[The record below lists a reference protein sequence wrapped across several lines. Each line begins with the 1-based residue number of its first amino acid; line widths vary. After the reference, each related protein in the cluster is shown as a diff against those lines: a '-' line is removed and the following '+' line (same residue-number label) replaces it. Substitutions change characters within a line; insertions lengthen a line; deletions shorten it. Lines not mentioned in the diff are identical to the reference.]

1 VAVSDDDRRVAVP
14 VGTIRTGA
22 PQDLKAISALVRE
35 HQATLV
41 VVGHPVSMSGEVRA
55 RARAAE
61 EFAGALRSFLQVP
74 VVLQD
79 ERLSSVEAERSLR
92 RAGAGGRDRR
102 RAVDQSAATIILQAW
117 LDAHGGARGPRD

>member
-22 PQDLKAISALVRE
+22 PQDLKAISAMVRD

-41 VVGHPVSMSGEVRA
+41 VVGHPISMSGHVRA

-61 EFAGALRSFLQVP
+61 EFAGALRSFLDVP

-79 ERLSSVEAERSLR
+79 ERLSTVQAERSLR
-92 RAGAGGRDRR
+92 QAGAGGRERR
-102 RAVDQSAATIILQAW
+102 RAVDQSAATIILQTW
-117 LDAHGGARGPRD
+117 LDAHDGESGPSD